1 MAIKPGDR
9 AASGRMSVFDR
20 ARKTNDEAHSIIE
33 LERDGMRKKIAR
45 LRKLRLE
52 KETEDALTVVEKPPV
67 VKKSKAAAKKPKQPG

>member
-1 MAIKPGDR
+1 MAIKPADR
-9 AASGRMSVFDR
+9 AVAGRMSVFDR

-52 KETEDALTVVEKPPV
+52 KETEDALTVAEKPPAAKKKPAA
-67 VKKSKAAAKKPKQPG
+67 KKSK